1 MNNHQPYSMN
11 ITLDQPSPTD
21 GLIRITLTESDYQ
34 PKVEEKVR
42 EYSRKMNIKG
52 FRQGKVPAGVVK
64 KMYGKSILVEEVNHM
79 LSHSVSE
86 YIKENKL
93 KVLGDPLP
101 NQEKARLIDWETQK
115 DFEFEFQIGLVEDF
129 LLDLSSQ
136 VKVKSY
142 IIEVDQKVIDD
153 AVEDMK
159 RRFGNVTHPDVSGET
174 DNLFGDVTDAS
185 GEKKS
190 SYIQI
195 TKLAKGEQKKF
206 IALKKDD
213 EITFD
218 IQKISDDPV
227 VRSQAVS
234 ATEEAAGSLTGTYTL
249 KVTNISHTEPAEVNQ
264 ELFDKVFGK
273 DAVKTEEEFLNK
285 IRETIAANY
294 QREST
299 HLLEHEIQH
308 HLVDHTKV
316 NMPDN
321 FLKTWLKASGDG
333 KIDDEVI
340 GKEFEEYKKG
350 LKWDLILNKI
360 AEQHQINVESGE
372 VRIRA
377 KQLIAQ
383 QFGGAAIADQ
393 LGDKFDAIAD
403 NYLSGQDGK
412 GQNFMRLYNQIRQE
426 KIMNAVKATITLSE
440 KKVSLEEFKKLAEAH
455 NHG

>member
-1 MNNHQPYSMN
+1 
-11 ITLDQPSPTD
+11 
-21 GLIRITLTESDYQ
+21 
-34 PKVEEKVR
+34 
-42 EYSRKMNIKG
+42 
-52 FRQGKVPAGVVK
+52 
-64 KMYGKSILVEEVNHM
+64 
-79 LSHSVSE
+79 
-86 YIKENKL
+86 
-93 KVLGDPLP
+93 
-101 NQEKARLIDWETQK
+101 
-115 DFEFEFQIGLVEDF
+115 
-129 LLDLSSQ
+129 
-136 VKVKSY
+136 
-142 IIEVDQKVIDD
+142 
-153 AVEDMK
+153 
-159 RRFGNVTHPDVSGET
+159 
-174 DNLFGDVTDAS
+174 
-185 GEKKS
+185 
-190 SYIQI
+190 
-195 TKLAKGEQKKF
+195 
-206 IALKKDD
+206 
-213 EITFD
+213 
-218 IQKISDDPV
+218 
-227 VRSQAVS
+227 
-234 ATEEAAGSLTGTYTL
+234 
-249 KVTNISHTEPAEVNQ
+249 
-264 ELFDKVFGK
+264 VFGK